1 MDPLW
6 LLLLLPIASLS
17 GYAFG
22 RRGSERSS
30 GQRVDRLSRNYFRGL
45 NLLLNEQTEKALEV
59 FVEIAQMDSDTFEV
73 QLALGNLF
81 RRRGEVDR
89 AIRLHENLYARPL
102 LSVEQRL
109 QALEEL
115 GEDFM
120 RAGLLDRAESLYQQM
135 LEVEPRSVGALGKL
149 IEIFEQENEW
159 PKAIAMA
166 QRLGQATV
174 GPTHVRIA
182 HYHCELAERALQ
194 SQDLATVHAQL
205 DAAREVDRMGPRTEL
220 IAARVALLGA
230 APEQAVVALRR
241 AAEADVDFIPEL
253 LPLLQQCLDAP
264 QAAPAGRA
272 VLQRWVDLDRG
283 VSAVLAEGEVLRQT
297 EGAAAER
304 AFLTSRLRI
313 RPSVRVLKRMLEM
326 DLPDQELCASPTL
339 TLSVQVIRG
348 YLERKPTYRCVRCGF
363 SGRTLHWQCPGCKT
377 WGSTKPVHGAAG
389 E

>member
-22 RRGSERSS
+22 RRSSERSS

-45 NLLLNEQTEKALEV
+45 NLLLNEQTEKALEI
-59 FVEIAQMDSDTFEV
+59 FVEIAQVDSDTFEV
-73 QLALGNLF
+73 QLALGSLF
-81 RRRGEVDR
+81 RRRGEVDK

-135 LEVEPRSVGALGKL
+135 LEVEPRSVAALNKL

-159 PKAIAMA
+159 QQAIGMA
-166 QRLGQATV
+166 QRLSAAAA

-182 HYHCELAERALQ
+182 HYHCELAERALLV
-194 SQDLATVHAQL
+194 QDQTVMQEQL
-205 DAAREVDRMGPRTEL
+205 QAARAVDQRGPRTEL
-220 IAARVALLGA
+220 IAAQAALAADDSVA
-230 APEQAVVALRR
+230 AVNALAR
-241 AAEADVDFIPEL
+241 AAEMDPDFIPEL
-253 LPLLQQCLDAP
+253 LPYLQRALDRPDSAD
-264 QAAPAGRA
+264 AARK
-272 VLQRWVDLDRG
+272 VLQRWVELDRG
-283 VSAVLAEGEVLRQT
+283 VSAALAEGELLRRT
-297 EGAAAER
+297 TGAAAER
-304 AFLTSRLRI
+304 EFLTARLRV

-339 TLSVQVIRG
+339 SLSVQVIRG
-348 YLERKPTYRCVRCGF
+348 YLERKPTYRCVHCGF
-363 SGRTLHWQCPGCKT
+363 SGRTLHWQCPSCKT